1 MKNKTP
7 NEPSSDKPI
16 PEAEV
21 HTDRGS
27 LVGALRHPPC
37 MFLLVPILCLVIAIG
52 LFWSG
57 YSRNTT
63 TITVRFEEGHGIK
76 PGDRLQHR
84 GIDIGEIISVTLNQ
98 PLSHVNV
105 EIELE
110 SASRALARE
119 GSRFWIERPRISLAR
134 VSGLETVVGAKYV
147 GVMPGPLTGRAATA
161 FIGDETPPTLRNTE
175 TLDISIRFANGYGLV
190 SGDVVKYR
198 GIIVGE
204 VVAMDL
210 NEPLDSIE
218 VLVRLAPSGQRLAR
232 AGTRFWIERPRFQLT
247 GVSGLDTVV
256 GAKYVGVVPGP
267 LTGPAATEFI
277 GEETPPTLRNT
288 ETLDIHIRF
297 ANGYGLVN
305 GDVVKYRGIVVG
317 EVVAMDLNEPLDG
330 IDVHVRLATSGQR
343 LARAGTRFWIERPRF
358 QLTGV
363 SGLDTLT
370 SGQHIGAIAGP
381 ANAPVQ
387 YVFDGL
393 EEPPAMVER
402 QPDGL
407 EIVLNSRDRQGI
419 DRGAPVTYRG
429 LRVGHVV
436 SVGLS
441 SDAAQIETRMYV
453 EPSYRQL
460 IRQNSV
466 FWSIGG
472 LDVNFGFR
480 RGLQINSETLAT
492 IAAGGIG
499 MGTPDPA
506 GPQAIVGS
514 RFELREEPDDW
525 QDWTPRIPI
534 GTSLLPDG
542 LMLPQPVRV
551 ALVWKQRF
559 LGISKST
566 HANGWGL
573 LLADNRLIGPVD
585 LLTPPAAA
593 VGGVA
598 ALQFEG
604 THITATAEQAD
615 IVAGLA
621 LLQLQD
627 PLPGGWPLDRIR
639 HMTKPEDCLI
649 VFGSIDDTRSL
660 PATRLSAK
668 DGQLLIDPTFTLPQ
682 DAHGA
687 SVVAIRDGK
696 LVAIIAIEAGRPHL
710 LSFEPVLAR

>member
-1 MKNKTP
+1 MNDKTP
-7 NEPSSDKPI
+7 KEPSSDKPI

-21 HTDRGS
+21 HADRGS
-27 LVGALRHPPC
+27 LVGALRQHPSK
-37 MFLLVPILCLVIAIG
+37 FWLLTMLCLLIAMA

-57 YSRNTT
+57 FSSSTT

-84 GIDIGEIISVTLNQ
+84 GIDIGEIISVTLNE

-110 SASRALARE
+110 SAAMALARE

-147 GVMPGPLTGRAATA
+147 GVL
-161 FIGDETPPTLRNTE
+161 
-175 TLDISIRFANGYGLV
+175 
-190 SGDVVKYR
+190 
-198 GIIVGE
+198 
-204 VVAMDL
+204 
-210 NEPLDSIE
+210 
-218 VLVRLAPSGQRLAR
+218 
-232 AGTRFWIERPRFQLT
+232 
-247 GVSGLDTVV
+247 
-256 GAKYVGVVPGP
+256 PGP
-267 LTGPAATEFI
+267 LTGPSATEFI

-297 ANGYGLVN
+297 SNGYGLVN
-305 GDVVKYRGIVVG
+305 GDVVKYRGIIVG

-358 QLTGV
+358 QLTGM

-381 ANAPVQ
+381 ADAPVQ
-387 YVFDGL
+387 RVFDGL
-393 EEPPAMVER
+393 EDPPAMVER

-407 EIVLNSRDRQGI
+407 EIVVNSRDRQGI

-441 SDAAQIETRMYV
+441 DDAAQIETRLHV

-472 LDVNFGFR
+472 LDINFGFG
-480 RGLQINSETLAT
+480 GLQINSETLAT
-492 IAAGGIG
+492 IAAGGIAL
-499 MGTPDPA
+499 GTPDPP
-506 GPQAIVGS
+506 GPLAIVGS
-514 RFELREEPDDW
+514 RFELQEEPNDW
-525 QDWTPRIPI
+525 RDWTPRIPI

-542 LMLPQPVRV
+542 SMLPQPVRV

-559 LGISKST
+559 LGISQSS

-573 LLADNRLIGPVD
+573 LLADNRLIGPAD

-593 VGGVA
+593 VDGVA

-621 LLQLQD
+621 FRQLQD
-627 PLPGGWPLDRIR
+627 PLSGGWPLDRIR

-710 LSFEPVLAR
+710 LGFDPVFAR